1 MINQGSGA
9 GTQSSVCYHLR
20 TLKFFKED
28 MATVKDYSVEEKLT
42 ALVHLQK
49 VDSKLDEIRIL
60 KGELPMEVADLEDE
74 IQGLHARQ
82 MRVEEEINGIT
93 DFIEQK
99 KAAIKESQEL
109 IKKYE
114 KQSENVK
121 NNREFEAINKE
132 TEMQQL
138 EAKLAEKHIKDANE
152 EIAEKAVALERAK
165 KAIASKETVLN
176 GKKGELEKII
186 SATEKEEQQYQKE
199 AEEARSHVDPR
210 LLASYEKIRK
220 NYRNGLAVV
229 PVERDACG
237 GCFYSIPP
245 QKQSEIKQR
254 KKVIV
259 CENCGRVLVDSD
271 LVDSV
276 DIK

>member
-1 MINQGSGA
+1 MAN
-9 GTQSSVCYHLR
+9 V
-20 TLKFFKED
+20 KEF
-28 MATVKDYSVEEKLT
+28 SVEEKLVS
-42 ALVHLQK
+42 LVTLQK
-49 VDSKLDEIRIL
+49 VESKLDEIRVL

-82 MRVEEEINGIT
+82 LRIEEEINGIAE
-93 DFIEQK
+93 FIQQK
-99 KAAIKESQEL
+99 KEAIKEAEAL

-132 TEMQQL
+132 IEMQQL
-138 EAKLAEKHIKDANE
+138 EVKLCEKHIKDANE
-152 EIAEKAVALERAK
+152 EIAEKAVTLEKAK
-165 KAIASKETVLN
+165 KAIAAKEGVLN

-186 SATEKEEQQYQKE
+186 AATEKEETEFTNKAQK
-199 AEEARSHVDPR
+199 AREHVEPR
-210 LLASYEKIRK
+210 LVASYEKIR
-220 NYRNGLAVV
+220 NNFRNGLAVV

-254 KKVIV
+254 KKIIV
-259 CENCGRVLVDSD
+259 CENCGRILVDAD
-271 LVDSV
+271 LVDSIEV
-276 DIK
+276 K